1 MDLVLVRHALPV
13 RLITEGGVADPPLSE
28 LGHQQAAAAAKWLS
42 EEEFDALYSS
52 PLLRARETAAP
63 LASLL
68 GLDVQ
73 IEEGIAEYDRQ
84 AESYIPIEE
93 VKNSDD
99 PEIQAHWKAL
109 AEDRLEDLI
118 ADAHTFRPRV
128 AEAVERLIAGHP
140 GERVLAVCHGGVI
153 SAALAEIIGLERTL
167 WFEAG
172 YASIHRIVASRA
184 GIRSI
189 KSINEVGHL
198 RGIV

>member
-13 RLITEGGVADPPLSE
+13 RVITEGGVADPPLSE
-28 LGHQQAAAAAKWLS
+28 LGHRQAAAAAKWLS
-42 EEEFDALYSS
+42 EERFDALYTS
-52 PLLRARETAAP
+52 PLLRAQETAAP

-68 GLDVQ
+68 GLEIR
-73 IEEGIAEYDRQ
+73 IEDGIAEYDRQ

-93 VKNSDD
+93 VKRSDD

-128 AEAVERLIAGHP
+128 AEATERLISNHP

-153 SAALAEIIGLERTL
+153 SAALAEIIGIDRTL

-189 KSINEVGHL
+189 KSINEMGHL
-198 RGIV
+198 RGIE